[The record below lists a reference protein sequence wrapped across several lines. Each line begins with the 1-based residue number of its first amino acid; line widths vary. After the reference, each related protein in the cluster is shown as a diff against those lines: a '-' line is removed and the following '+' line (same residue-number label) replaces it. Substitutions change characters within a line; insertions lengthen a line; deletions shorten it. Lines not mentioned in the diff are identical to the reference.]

1 MIDFV
6 RIYYSNKEKFEP
18 FVLNPENFETIDA
31 VMEYH
36 SGELKY
42 PYKTKLGVM
51 DVGISEKSGYV
62 KNSLHK
68 LHNYITI
75 GEDQNHNDFTYSSF
89 CKTIDL
95 LSTKIIDV
103 ESTRL
108 TQLEF
113 GFNIK
118 VDKKPEEIIRRNV
131 IMHRYKGGSSNDY
144 RGKGELKQFCRNNYI
159 IKIYDKGKQY
169 QLNDNILRFE
179 IKFIKAVEFN
189 NLGIF
194 NISDLKSKSVLRKLF
209 VYLIKRLDEL
219 TIMDDFDELSI
230 PNKKDYD
237 MLSRYAN
244 PNFWSEELK
253 GVHQQKK
260 ARHKKFFYNLL
271 EKNELLKT
279 KAFLKKSLYKKF
291 IYLINN

>member
-6 RIYYSNKEKFEP
+6 KLYYSDKSRLEA
-18 FVLNPENFETIDA
+18 FVLNPENFETVDA
-31 VMEYH
+31 VMELH
-36 SGELKY
+36 TGELKY
-42 PYKTKLGVM
+42 PYKTKLGIM

-68 LHNYITI
+68 LYNHNTI
-75 GEDQNHNDFTYSSF
+75 GEDQNHNDFSYSSL
-89 CKTIDL
+89 CKTIDY
-95 LSTKIIDV
+95 LSKKIIDV
-103 ESTRL
+103 DSTML

-118 VDKKPEEIIRRNV
+118 VNRRPEEIVRRN
-131 IMHRYKGGSSNDY
+131 IIIHNYKGGSSNDY
-144 RGKGELKQFCRNNYI
+144 RGRGELKQFCHNNYI
-159 IKIYDKGKQY
+159 IKCYDKGKQY

-189 NLGIF
+189 KLGIF
-194 NISDLKSKSVLRKLF
+194 NIGDLKSKLLLRNLF
-209 VYLIKRLDEL
+209 LYLIKRFDEI
-219 TIMDDFDELSI
+219 TIIDDFDELSI
-230 PNKKDYD
+230 PIKKDYD
-237 MLSRYAN
+237 ELSRYAN

-260 ARHKKFFYNLL
+260 ARHKKLFYNLL

-291 IYLINN
+291 FYLINN

>member
-6 RIYYSNKEKFEP
+6 KLYYSDKSRLES
-18 FVLNPENFETIDA
+18 FVLNPENFETVDA

-36 SGELKY
+36 TGEVKY
-42 PYKTKLGVM
+42 PFKTKLGIM

-68 LHNYITI
+68 LYNHLTI
-75 GEDQNHNDFTYSSF
+75 GEDQNHNDFSYSSL
-89 CKTIDL
+89 CKTIDFM
-95 LSTKIIDV
+95 SKKIIDV
-103 ESTRL
+103 DSTRL

-118 VDKKPEEIIRRNV
+118 VDRRSEDIVRRN
-131 IMHRYKGGSSNDY
+131 IIIHNHKGGSSYDY

-159 IKIYDKGKQY
+159 IKCYDKGKQY

-189 NLGIF
+189 KLGIF
-194 NISDLKSKSVLRKLF
+194 NIGDLKSKLLLRNLF
-209 VYLIKRLDEL
+209 LYLIKRFDEI
-219 TIMDDFDELSI
+219 TIIDDFDELSI
-230 PNKKDYD
+230 PIKKEYD
-237 MLSRYAN
+237 KLSRFAN

-253 GVHQQKK
+253 GVHPQTR
-260 ARHKKFFYNLL
+260 ARHKKVFNSLL
-271 EKNELLKT
+271 EKNDLLKT
-279 KAFLKKSLYKKF
+279 KAFLRKSLYKKF
-291 IYLINN
+291 FYLINI